1 MNNLQEIVYQTRRT
15 GSTTWI
21 LKAAIK
27 NPECVIVSKNM
38 QQAKQLE
45 HQYRKMLLNVWWGQK
60 LWWKLFGQK
69 HPNFLSLS
77 SEFRGFRLPIIFD
90 NGALC

>member
-1 MNNLQEIVYQTRRT
+1 MNNLQEIVYQTRQT
-15 GSTTWI
+15 GNTTWI

-38 QQAKQLE
+38 QQAKHLE
-45 HQYRKMLLNVWWGQK
+45 HEYRKLLLNVWWGQK
-60 LWWKLFGQK
+60 LWWKWFGRK
-69 HPNFLSLS
+69 HPKFLSLH